1 MFDIKVQPLLSF
13 IPSLQY
19 YQTFVQVPTF
29 LYETL
34 YLREAGLDSSPGL
47 RYWLVQASLGAHRAL
62 LVICKVKEYG
72 KILDSETGVML
83 FMGVV
88 LQLLG
93 WGGGEREREDFLY
106 FSGFCCVQI

>member
-1 MFDIKVQPLLSF
+1 M
-13 IPSLQY
+13 
-19 YQTFVQVPTF
+19 
-29 LYETL
+29 
-34 YLREAGLDSSPGL
+34 
-47 RYWLVQASLGAHRAL
+47 
-62 LVICKVKEYG
+62 ICKVKEYG